1 MENYETW
8 VLIFFISYIAATVS
22 GVAGFGGGIILLP
35 IISSL
40 VGIKY
45 AVPILTVAQIFGNFS
60 RVYFGF
66 KEIDWKPVGYYVIG
80 SIPASIF
87 GAFFFVDVDA
97 NILGKIVGSILIVI
111 VIVRRLG
118 FEPSNLSNYWLILGG
133 VTSGFLSSVTG
144 IGGPIAAM
152 LLLNFGLVGTCF
164 VATEATTALV
174 NHFIKIIIYS
184 KYELISW
191 SGVAHGSFLGIAMVA
206 GSWTG
211 KKIIERISK
220 RTFVLFV
227 EILLFLT
234 GIWFLFH

>member
-1 MENYETW
+1 MDNYQTW
-8 VLIFFISYIAATVS
+8 ILIFLISYVAATIS

-66 KEIDWKPVGYYVIG
+66 KEIDWKPVMYYMCG
-80 SIPASIF
+80 SIPASIL
-87 GAFFFVDVDA
+87 GALFFVDVDA
-97 NILGKIVGSILIVI
+97 HLLGKVVGLVLIII

-118 FEPSNLSNYWLILGG
+118 YEPENLSNQWLILGG
-133 VTSGFLSSVTG
+133 IISGFLSSVTG
-144 IGGPIAAM
+144 IGGPVAAM
-152 LLLNFGLVGTCF
+152 LLLNYGLVGTCF
-164 VATEATTALV
+164 VATEATTAV
-174 NHFIKIIIYS
+174 INHLIKIVIYS
-184 KYELISW
+184 KYQLITW
-191 SGVAHGSFLGIAMVA
+191 NGLAHGCFLGIAMIA

-220 RTFVLFV
+220 KTFILFV
-227 EILLFLT
+227 ELLLLVT